1 MMKSKSRRVRK
12 PEPDFIERTVVTVTP
27 TTYAS
32 RSFMEPTEVYKKRIA
47 KLKKNRVTTDD

>member
-1 MMKSKSRRVRK
+1 MPKRK
-12 PEPDFIERTVVTVTP
+12 GASVPEPDFELRTIVTITP

>member
-1 MMKSKSRRVRK
+1 MKTKPRRVRK

-32 RSFMEPTEVYKKRIA
+32 HSFMEATETYKKR
-47 KLKKNRVTTDD
+47 LKEMKREKR

>member
-1 MMKSKSRRVRK
+1 MKKLRKVRT
-12 PEPDFIERTVVTVTP
+12 PEPDFKERTVVTITP
-27 TTYAS
+27 TTYSS